1 VLEFGIVSERGEID
15 KKRFAIF
22 KPVGIAQTDGG
33 FTVEWISIAT
43 DKETG
48 QRGEI
53 ALAEATG
60 ASSWTS
66 EEIRP
71 DGGTGD
77 RKFFFSGATWTAP
90 WQPQGPGANWKTA
103 AKPKEPIN

>member
-22 KPVGIAQTDGG
+22 KPVGIAQTDGDLS
-33 FTVEWISIAT
+33 VEWISIST
-43 DKETG
+43 DIETG

-60 ASSWTS
+60 AKSWTS
-66 EEIRP
+66 QEIRP
-71 DGGTGD
+71 DGGTGE
-77 RKFFFSGATWTAP
+77 RKFFFSGATWKAP
-90 WQPQGPGANWKTA
+90 WQPKGPGANWRTA
-103 AKPKEPIN
+103 VNLNEPIN